1 MRERGVVEGSK
12 RLSIKICVAM
22 PTLVWIRR
30 PESSTGAAAGRD
42 SARKAVPDP
51 VGSAAVPNSA
61 VSSGV
66 ALPAN
71 SSNRIN
77 RFAGTRPDEGMEKKH
92 KKSRANAAKRAK
104 KKSKTSTKRDLPTG
118 VRKLRPGKFKSEIW
132 WRGKDHYIGAFDTPE
147 QASGAYMSIKK
158 KIGDANLSALG
169 VDEVQAMFD
178 AAKKKAAESVGGF
191 TFETRGLPQGVHKI
205 PSGKFQSRIKWGCK
219 QRHIGTFDTLEQAS
233 AAFISVKKVLDDAKV
248 SACGANEV
256 DAIFDEAKKNALE
269 SFGGFIPEERDLP
282 TGVLKRPSGKYQSRI
297 SGVARPVILAV
308 LTLPSKPLPRASW

>member
-1 MRERGVVEGSK
+1 
-12 RLSIKICVAM
+12 M

-118 VRKLRPGKFKSEIW
+118 VRKLRSGKFKSQIRWCRKE
-132 WRGKDHYIGAFDTPE
+132 RYIGTFDTPE
-147 QASGAYMSIKK
+147 QAS
-158 KIGDANLSALG
+158 
-169 VDEVQAMFD
+169 
-178 AAKKKAAESVGGF
+178 
-191 TFETRGLPQGVHKI
+191 
-205 PSGKFQSRIKWGCK
+205 
-219 QRHIGTFDTLEQAS
+219 
-233 AAFISVKKVLDDAKV
+233 AAFMFVRKDLDDTKLSMP
-248 SACGANEV
+248 SADEV
-256 DAIFDEAKKNALE
+256 DATFDKAKTKALE
-269 SFGGFIPEERDLP
+269 A
-282 TGVLKRPSGKYQSRI
+282 VQSYNLG
-297 SGVARPVILAV
+297 SLDP
-308 LTLPSKPLPRASW
+308 